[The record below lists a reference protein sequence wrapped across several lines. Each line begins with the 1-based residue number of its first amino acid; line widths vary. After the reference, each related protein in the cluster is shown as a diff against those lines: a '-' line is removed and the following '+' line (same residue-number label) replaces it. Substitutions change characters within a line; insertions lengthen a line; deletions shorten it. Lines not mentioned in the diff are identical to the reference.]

1 MPVTVGFQGNVLRIQ
16 CVGEYEPEEV
26 TKGFLGAIEDSSCP
40 KRLSLLLDLTESL
53 SLQRRTP
60 DEIRYVAE
68 FLGPYAER
76 LSGRCAVVVG
86 TTLAYGFSRLGSV
99 YTERIGIESEIF
111 READSALAWL
121 GAANPIG

>member
-26 TKGFLGAIEDSSCP
+26 TGGFRAAIEDASSP
-40 KRLSLLLDLTESL
+40 KRVALLLDVTQSL
-53 SLQRRTP
+53 SLKRRTP

-76 LSGRCAVVVG
+76 IGGRCAVVVG
-86 TTLAYGFSRLGSV
+86 TTLAYGFSRLGSA
-99 YTERIGIESEIF
+99 YTERIGVESEIF
-111 READSALAWL
+111 HDSDSALAWL